1 MKEST
6 DQKKG
11 KTIELPKNPQEYS
24 YRGDEQITMSAAVF
38 MMLYRANDSA
48 LKEAMTANYP
58 TITEW
63 VSKATRITV
72 DTELSD
78 TEKASGQYQEVMS
91 VAKTYAQSNVQES
104 TAEWAFPEVIQ
115 VKDALIQIHQA
126 MVESGVAIHM
136 SELQAEAKNSAAQE
150 LKPEVEDLGVDV
162 DQKATD

>member
-63 VSKATRITV
+63 VSTATRITV